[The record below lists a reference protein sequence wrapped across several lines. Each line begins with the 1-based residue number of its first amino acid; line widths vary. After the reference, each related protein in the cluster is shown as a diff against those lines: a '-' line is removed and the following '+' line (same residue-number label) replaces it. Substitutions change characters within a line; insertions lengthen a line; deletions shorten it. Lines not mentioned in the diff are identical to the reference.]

1 MKVEIIDKTG
11 KRGAGGLGKND
22 LKLIRHSV
30 AEASDLLYND
40 LLKRAKPE
48 LIQVIVSGSGG
59 ASGSYNPYVS
69 DENHIFI
76 HIADYLLRC
85 SPEHLKCVVA
95 HELVHG
101 ADMPSKWRKV
111 FSDHRLQSGHY
122 FDYLFFEMTLI
133 MISKWRGEGVAKLG
147 ERLMYC
153 DSSLRFLRIE
163 SKVPEV
169 LDAIIRHFEQVLE
182 DRYCTQF
189 LTNSDDVERY
199 YEDADIVLLE
209 AMKGL
214 GLITDDD
221 AYGYYWGFYIP
232 KDSSC
237 ILQAA
242 LSKSLS
248 QFIEGILIACMGKS
262 ALVEKML
269 SYCAHLQE
277 RRENDQIT
285 LFTLLTEERY
295 VKVDDYNEVMEQ
307 IVGNTMSD
315 EDLEQ
320 MVKASHEAPDGQA
333 SSSALKMID
342 QLYEYYLQ
350 YKDDT
355 FYKDYAKA
363 ANRSL
368 KYYFKRDDLIHDD
381 LLFLGKVDD
390 MVLMDVTQRMI
401 EREMATALEFRL
413 NNTCDGLVVTDNL
426 KVTGVYISAVMIDL
440 YIPAWY
446 VFEGKLYPV
455 VEVVL
460 GNTSKLA
467 SIYIPETVTS
477 IKTDGLWGDSK
488 LSSIIVAKE
497 NTRYD
502 SRDRC
507 NAIIETATNKLIVG
521 CKTTTIPYSVTSI
534 GDRAFCNCVCEDLI
548 IPDEVI
554 EIAPDAFFC
563 FKGTIYYRDPSM
575 IDAPDAEVNE
585 I

>member
-1 MKVEIIDKTG
+1 MRVEIIDKTS

-69 DENHIFI
+69 DENHIHI
-76 HIADYLLRC
+76 HIADYLLQY
-85 SPEHLKCVVA
+85 SLEYLKRVVA

-111 FSDHRLQSGHY
+111 FSDHRLQSGHF

-133 MISKWRGEGVAKLG
+133 KISKWRGEGVAKLG
-147 ERLMYC
+147 ERLMYG
-153 DSSLRFLRIE
+153 DSSLGFLRIE

-169 LDAIIRHFEQVLE
+169 FDAIIHHFEQVLE

-199 YEDADIVLLE
+199 YDDADIVLLE

-221 AYGYYWGFYIP
+221 AYGYYWGFYTP
-232 KDSSC
+232 KGSSC

-242 LSKSLS
+242 LSMSLS

-262 ALVEKML
+262 ALVEKMFL
-269 SYCAHLQE
+269 YCAHLQE

-285 LFTLLTEERY
+285 LFTLLTEERM

-307 IVGNTMSD
+307 IVGNTMPD

-320 MVKASHEAPDGQA
+320 MVKASQEAPDDRT
-333 SSSALKMID
+333 SSSALRMIG

-363 ANRSL
+363 ANWSL
-368 KYYFKRDDLIHDD
+368 NYYFKRDDLIHDD

-401 EREMATALEFRL
+401 EREMARALEFRL
-413 NNTCDGLVVTDNL
+413 NNTGDGLVVTDNL
-426 KVTGVYISAVMIDL
+426 KVKYLSVVTIDL
-440 YIPAWY
+440 YIPAWH
-446 VFEGKLYPV
+446 VFEGKPYPV

-460 GNTSKLA
+460 GNTSKLT

-477 IKTDGLWGDSK
+477 IKTEHLWGDSK
-488 LSSIIVAKE
+488 LSSIIVAEE
-497 NTRYD
+497 NTHYD
-502 SRDRC
+502 SRNRC

-534 GDRAFCNCVCEDLI
+534 GERAFSNFECEDLL
-548 IPDEVI
+548 IPDEVV
-554 EIAPDAFFC
+554 EIAPDAFRC
-563 FKGTIYYRDPSM
+563 FKGTIYFRDPSM

>member
-1 MKVEIIDKTG
+1 MKVEIIDKTS

-40 LLKRAKPE
+40 LLKRANPE
-48 LIQVIVSGSGG
+48 LIQVIVSGSGSALG
-59 ASGSYNPYVS
+59 FYNPYVS
-69 DENHIFI
+69 DENHIRI
-76 HIADYLLRC
+76 HIADYLLRY
-85 SPEHLKCVVA
+85 SPEDLKCVVA

-111 FSDHRLQSGHY
+111 FSDHRLQSGHF

-133 MISKWRGEGVAKLG
+133 KISKWRGEGVAKLG
-147 ERLMYC
+147 ERLMYG
-153 DSSLRFLRIE
+153 DSSLRFLKIE

-199 YEDADIVLLE
+199 YSDADIVLLE

-221 AYGYYWGFYIP
+221 AYGYYWGFYTP

-242 LSKSLS
+242 LSMSLS
-248 QFIEGILIACMGKS
+248 QFIEGILIASVGKS
-262 ALVEKML
+262 ALVEKMF

-307 IVGNTMSD
+307 IVGNTMPD

-320 MVKASHEAPDGQA
+320 MVKALHEAPDGQT
-333 SSSALKMID
+333 SSGALKMID
-342 QLYEYYLQ
+342 QLYEYFLQ

-355 FYKDYAKA
+355 FYEDYAKA
-363 ANRSL
+363 ANWSL
-368 KYYFKRDDLIHDD
+368 NYYFMREDLIHDD
-381 LLFLGKVDD
+381 LLFWGKVDD

-413 NNTCDGLVVTDNL
+413 NNTGDGLVVTDNL
-426 KVTGVYISAVMIDL
+426 KVTGVYIPAVMIDL

-446 VFEGKLYPV
+446 VFEGKPYPV

-460 GNTSKLA
+460 GNTFKLA

-488 LSSIIVAKE
+488 LSSIIVAEK

-548 IPDEVI
+548 IPDEVV
-554 EIAPDAFFC
+554 EIAPDAFRC
-563 FKGTIYYRDPSM
+563 FKGTIYFRDPSM
-575 IDAPDAEVNE
+575 INAPNAEVNE